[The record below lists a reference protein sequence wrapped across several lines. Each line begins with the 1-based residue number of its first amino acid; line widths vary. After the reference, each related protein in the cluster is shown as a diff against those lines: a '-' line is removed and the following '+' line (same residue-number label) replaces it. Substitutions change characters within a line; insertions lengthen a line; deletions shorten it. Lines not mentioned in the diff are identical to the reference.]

1 MAAEKRIQIGVGKLK
16 LKLLRATEAN
26 VSEEN
31 DSEIIKTFDEPVT
44 APSSDAGYTID
55 ISMLEA
61 RSLADYKKLKQILK
75 QLKTTTGTLSIYET
89 VRHKKGD
96 FEVENH
102 FTGVTLKSNKIK
114 YSADSLSARDL
125 SLSAETLREVV
136 AGEEIK

>member
-1 MAAEKRIQIGVGKLK
+1 MADKRIQLGVGKLK
-16 LKLLRATEAN
+16 LNLLRATEAN

-31 DSEIIKTFDEPVT
+31 DSEIVKTFDEPVSV
-44 APSSDAGYTID
+44 PSSEAGFTID

-61 RSLADYKKLKQILK
+61 RSLAEYKRLKQILK
-75 QLKTTTGTLSIYET
+75 LMKITTGTLSIYET

-102 FTGVTLKSNKIK
+102 FSGVSLTSNKVK

-125 SLSAETLREVV
+125 SFNAETMREIVDN
-136 AGEEIK
+136 EEI